1 MDRGTPIRR
10 NCERGHK
17 LPLQHH
23 PYPEKEK
30 NGLAKLLRRIFSSDE
45 RLANTSGGSV
55 VRLFP
60 YSWSLFS
67 DERPAKS
74 PAFNDVMLLL
84 SRSRRII
91 DARWLLVTNAQ
102 SSTPDILARISSC
115 TCCVRSQMPVFCAY
129 VWATVRIWRKTSK
142 TEENIIYPIIK
153 IDFSKFLSRTL
164 SPPYV
169 MCDLF
174 YSGYWQLNRL
184 RVRKDQFQILL
195 EESRRKPAALRL
207 FLNFIIYAKSVPM

>member
-84 SRSRRII
+84 SRSRRVI

-102 SSTPDILARISSC
+102 S
-115 TCCVRSQMPVFCAY
+115 QMPVFCAC
-129 VWATVRIWRKTSK
+129 VWTAARIWRKTSK
-142 TEENIIYPIIK
+142 IEENIIYPIIK